1 MTTTGLVP
9 RLRAGASVLVLGGVA
24 ALSLAGPAIRAA
36 AAPASTPVPVLV
48 ALSASHQRDYDEVV
62 FTFSGA
68 LPRHYTARY
77 VSRLPGGPELSSG
90 RRSRLLVTFS
100 RATGKNGRGL
110 SAYGPASRSY
120 ALPGV
125 MQVATV
131 ADHRKSV
138 SFEVGLA
145 RHERFHLS
153 ALPRDR
159 VAMEVRTP
167 YQTAGVRDYFAD
179 SRSVFGAVAT
189 QPVSRPVIRPATES
203 SALQRLFAGPTQAER
218 ARGLRFVTSGATGFR
233 QLRIHHGVARVQLT
247 GGCNSGG
254 SAITVATEIM
264 PTLRQF
270 PSVRWVKIYDPSG
283 RTGQS
288 GGHADSIPA
297 CLKPSAAKLLTAQ
310 LGGPAL
316 TIFIILAGPGLLLGL
331 VLSVLS
337 VVAGLA
343 LRPNVISPTAYRAE
357 RMKDHPVQPGEFWPD
372 LAWPFYPLRQA
383 WADLARIE
391 AERRARYR
399 KLWKWPGRP
408 LVWILLLPLSVVAL
422 TCLLIAGL
430 TTIVLAVLFALVT
443 LICAGASVAVF
454 TATVLLLRGAESSW
468 HKLKRAEAS
477 CPHCYQV
484 MPRPAYRCPGC
495 SKLHRDLR
503 PGRLGL
509 FARRCDCGTLLP
521 TMVLR
526 AAWRLSAVCQ
536 KCAKPLRA
544 GSGTLRDV
552 RIPIFGDTSA
562 GKTRFLYSGLDSLV
576 DTTRRAQ
583 IPLGFPDE
591 ESENQATVALDLI
604 RSGRDTVKT
613 SFGLPTALTCQLG
626 KGADRTLLHLFDAAG
641 EVYQGT
647 QMQDSLGF
655 LDHGNG
661 LVYVLDPFSIGSVRD
676 QLAGQNATAIRLAH
690 AAAGDPE
697 TAYGEVVSRLRD
709 NGVAATGQRL
719 AIVISKADLLALGGL
734 DLPEESGA
742 IADWLMRGGVHNLVL
757 SARRDFAEARYFAVA
772 SLAATGSSRSYDPG
786 APLRWLLASRGL
798 RLPEDPDT
806 AHPARVP
813 GSPVNGDQGS
823 SAKAQL

>member
-1 MTTTGLVP
+1 
-9 RLRAGASVLVLGGVA
+9 
-24 ALSLAGPAIRAA
+24 
-36 AAPASTPVPVLV
+36 
-48 ALSASHQRDYDEVV
+48 
-62 FTFSGA
+62 
-68 LPRHYTARY
+68 
-77 VSRLPGGPELSSG
+77 
-90 RRSRLLVTFS
+90 
-100 RATGKNGRGL
+100 
-110 SAYGPASRSY
+110 
-120 ALPGV
+120 
-125 MQVATV
+125 
-131 ADHRKSV
+131 
-138 SFEVGLA
+138 
-145 RHERFHLS
+145 
-153 ALPRDR
+153 
-159 VAMEVRTP
+159 
-167 YQTAGVRDYFAD
+167 
-179 SRSVFGAVAT
+179 
-189 QPVSRPVIRPATES
+189 
-203 SALQRLFAGPTQAER
+203 
-218 ARGLRFVTSGATGFR
+218 
-233 QLRIHHGVARVQLT
+233 
-247 GGCNSGG
+247 
-254 SAITVATEIM
+254 
-264 PTLRQF
+264 
-270 PSVRWVKIYDPSG
+270 
-283 RTGQS
+283 
-288 GGHADSIPA
+288 
-297 CLKPSAAKLLTAQ
+297 
-310 LGGPAL
+310 
-316 TIFIILAGPGLLLGL
+316 
-331 VLSVLS
+331 
-337 VVAGLA
+337 
-343 LRPNVISPTAYRAE
+343 
-357 RMKDHPVQPGEFWPD
+357 MKDHPVQPGEFWPD

-391 AERRARYR
+391 AERRASYR

-408 LVWILLLPLSVVAL
+408 LVWILLFPLSVVAL

-430 TTIVLAVLFALVT
+430 TTVVLAALFALVT
-443 LICAGASVAVF
+443 LICTAASGGVF
-454 TATVLLLRGAESSW
+454 AAAVLLLRGAETSW

-477 CPHCYQV
+477 CPHCYHV

-544 GSGTLRDV
+544 GSGALRDV

-576 DTTRRAQ
+576 EITGRAR

-591 ESENQATVALDLI
+591 ESQNQATVALDLI

-626 KGADRTLLHLFDAAG
+626 KGAGSTLLHLFDAAG
-641 EVYQGT
+641 EVYQGP

-709 NGVAATGQRL
+709 NGVAAAGQRL

-734 DLPEESGA
+734 DLPEESDA
-742 IADWLMRGGVHNLVL
+742 IADWLMHGGVHNLVL

-772 SLAATGSSRSYDPG
+772 SLAATGSSRSHDPG

-806 AHPARVP
+806 AHPAP
-813 GSPVNGDQGS
+813 GPASPVNGDHGS
-823 SAKAQL
+823 GARAQL